1 MKKEFPNGFL
11 WGGATSAAQL
21 EGGFDEGGRG
31 PSHLDYLKHIPLAER
46 NGRSLMQIT
55 EEEYLENKAQACRG
69 IWPSAAATIF
79 IIISRKISV
88 CSVRW
93 GLRHSGCR

>member
-55 EEEYLENKAQACRG
+55 EEEYLENKAR
-69 IWPSAAATIF
+69 
-79 IIISRKISV
+79 V
-88 CSVRW
+88 YE
-93 GLRHSGCR
+93 